1 MAVKKGYKQTEIGL
15 IPEDWETKL
24 ASDVCDRIMVGI
36 VIKPSQYYQQ
46 FGVPVF
52 RSANIRENRI
62 VLDDLVFISDESNKL
77 LSKSQVKCGDVLTVR
92 TGYPGTSAVANAD
105 HEGFN
110 CIDILIT
117 RPSRRVDSGFFS
129 RWVNSPFG
137 KEQILRKQGG
147 LAQKHFNVGD
157 MKELLLAFPTLH
169 EQETI
174 AGALSDADAW
184 IESLEQLIAKKRQI
198 KQGAMQEL
206 LTGKRRLPGFSG
218 KWETKRLGDLAR
230 IQRGASPR
238 PIDSPI
244 WFDENSKIG
253 WVRISDVTKAVIFLN
268 YTSQRLSPLGV
279 QHSRPVSCGSLIM
292 SICATVGRPIITAIE
307 TCIHDGFVV
316 FEGLRID
323 QKFLYYSLAHIE
335 GDWSRHG
342 QTGSQMNLN
351 TDLIKRTEI
360 RHPFTVVEQ
369 TAIATVL
376 SDMDTEIESLE
387 SKLAKAR
394 EVKQGM
400 MQELLTGRIR
410 LV

>member
-387 SKLAKAR
+387 SKLSKAR
-394 EVKQGM
+394 EIKQGM